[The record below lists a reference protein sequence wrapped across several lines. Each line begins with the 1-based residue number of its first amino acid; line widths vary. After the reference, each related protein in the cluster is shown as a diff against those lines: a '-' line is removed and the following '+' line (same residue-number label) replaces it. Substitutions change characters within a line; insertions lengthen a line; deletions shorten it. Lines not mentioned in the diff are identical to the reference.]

1 MYQTS
6 YANSFSKGVTVK
18 SPLKP
23 TNKTLVINRPTGY
36 NANFRPCIYY
46 TPSLDDL
53 DNPAMKMDVHD
64 HYKRNHDIDFKPYNV
79 GPTGQEMNLKQN
91 DIIPCKSGFTTMW
104 GKTYLAEA
112 NAASD
117 SAHSSVNR
125 KLTPKQLRNPILVEN
140 QTNSKYLTENN
151 ARYHGEQGR
160 WPSQAWR
167 FTKSIGRKEPT
178 ATTRVEPFDPIEG
191 NVANPYRHD
200 QPYSSY
206 YHTKRATGRSEQE
219 LNFVSHKFHS
229 KLPRENA
236 DGIPEP
242 VARSTRLT
250 GYSHECVK
258 PKFTETFSV
267 SKPIGKKS
275 YLDPNRSD
283 AYKCT
288 LARYSFNAPDSNSRR
303 FAEDI
308 KGIKVG
314 RKEATGYVWNHPAY
328 NKTKDT
334 RDRFSTHYNDLF
346 DKTICTP
353 QETCNKATLSLSSG
367 GWPVVKASNG
377 FTKSTRVHAH

>member
-1 MYQTS
+1 MDQTS
-6 YANSFSKGVTVK
+6 YKKSFSQGVTIK
-18 SPLKP
+18 SKLKP
-23 TNKTLVINRPTGY
+23 TNKTVVTNRPTGY
-36 NANFRPCIYY
+36 NANFRPCVYY

-53 DNPAMKMDVHD
+53 DNPAMKMDVND
-64 HYKRNHDIDFKPYNV
+64 HYQRNHDIDFKPYHV
-79 GPTGQEMNLKQN
+79 SPTGKEMNLKQN

-112 NAASD
+112 NSK
-117 SAHSSVNR
+117 SQS
-125 KLTPKQLRNPILVEN
+125 KLNYT
-140 QTNSKYLTENN
+140 TENN
-151 ARYHGEQGR
+151 ARYRGEQGR

-167 FTKSIGRKEPT
+167 FTKSIGHKEPT

-191 NVANPYRHD
+191 NFNNPYRHD

-206 YHTKRATGRSEQE
+206 YHTLRPTGKTEQE
-219 LNFVSHKFHS
+219 INFVAHKFHS
-229 KLPRENA
+229 KLPRQNA

-242 VARSTRLT
+242 VARSARKT
-250 GYSHECVK
+250 GYTYESPK
-258 PKFTETFSV
+258 PVYAENVLKGTEGT
-267 SKPIGKKS
+267 GKRT

-288 LARYSFNAPDSNSRR
+288 LARYSFNAPERSNRN
-303 FAEDI
+303 FGQDI
-308 KGIKVG
+308 SAISVG
-314 RKEATGYVWNHPAY
+314 RKEPSGYVWNHPAY

-334 RDRFSTHYNDLF
+334 RDRFSTHYCDVFNKDIKLS
-346 DKTICTP
+346 P